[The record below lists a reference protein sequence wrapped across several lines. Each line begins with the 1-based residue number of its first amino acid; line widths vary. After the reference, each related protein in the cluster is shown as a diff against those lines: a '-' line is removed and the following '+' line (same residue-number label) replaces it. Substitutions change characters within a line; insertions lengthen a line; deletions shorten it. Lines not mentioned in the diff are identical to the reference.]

1 MAERK
6 QPIEAWLVSID
17 LLRQCRTDGI
27 SRETG
32 HNRVQRFPAGG
43 YPIGSGGHS
52 GVTHRI
58 CPALPRLLS
67 TAQIINPVAGRPPLS
82 AQRPAHAEVLVT
94 QSPSAKPLSRPA
106 EDVRSSQS
114 RLTVAHCFVLEQKFP
129 PVDGEDTEQ
138 SGGPMLRAPLANA

>member
-1 MAERK
+1 MAECK
-6 QPIEAWLVSID
+6 QPIEDRLVSID
-17 LLRQCRTDGI
+17 LLRQCRTDGT

-43 YPIGSGGHS
+43 YPIGSGGYS
-52 GVTHRI
+52 AATHRI
-58 CPALPRLLS
+58 CPALLRPLS
-67 TAQIINPVAGRPPLS
+67 TAQITNPVAALLPLS
-82 AQRPAHAEVLVT
+82 AQRPAHPEVLVA
-94 QSPSAKPLSRPA
+94 QGPSAKLPSRTA

-138 SGGPMLRAPLANA
+138 SGGPMLCASLANA

>member
-6 QPIEAWLVSID
+6 QPIEDRLVAID
-17 LLRQCRTDGI
+17 LPRPRRTER
-27 SRETG
+27 SSCKTG
-32 HNRVQRFPAGG
+32 HKRAQRPPAGS
-43 YPIGSGGHS
+43 YPIGSEGHS

-67 TAQIINPVAGRPPLS
+67 TAQIINPVAGRPLLS
-82 AQRPAHAEVLVT
+82 AQRPAHHEVLAT
-94 QSPSAKPLSRPA
+94 QGPSAKPLSRPA

>member
-1 MAERK
+1 MAECK
-6 QPIEAWLVSID
+6 QLIEDTLVAVD
-17 LLRQCRTDGI
+17 LPGSCRTDSS
-27 SRETG
+27 SRKTG
-32 HNRVQRFPAGG
+32 HERVQRFPVGS
-43 YPIGSGGHS
+43 YPSRSRGHS
-52 GVTHRI
+52 GVIYQVGSTLQN
-58 CPALPRLLS
+58 PLS

-82 AQRPAHAEVLVT
+82 AQRPAHPEVLAT
-94 QSPSAKPLSRPA
+94 QGPSAKPLSRPA